1 MAAISYAI
9 SHGTSA
15 SDAAERTAS
24 LLKELVQQKPHL
36 FNTVDWGQGG
46 LQANMKGKGFQASFT
61 VTENDVSV
69 NIKLGLL
76 ARPFKGKVEAAV
88 RERLQAEFS

>member
-9 SHGTSA
+9 SHGTSTR
-15 SDAAERTAS
+15 DAAERTAS
-24 LLKELVQQKPHL
+24 LLKDLVQQKPHL
-36 FNTVDWGQGG
+36 FSTVDWGQGG

-61 VTENDVSV
+61 VTETDVSV

-76 ARPFKGKVEAAV
+76 ARPFKGKVEASV
-88 RERLQAEFS
+88 RERLESEFS